1 MPRQLIT
8 YNSEVTELMFMFRT
22 EQLTQ
27 KQIHFKYHLHT
38 TLAASSKDNGVVGA
52 QFSREAPTCG
62 AEKTRGYC
70 QEMSSGGF
78 LRVGIGH
85 RKEGKDKKGR
95 ALKTAAS

>member
-1 MPRQLIT
+1 M
-8 YNSEVTELMFMFRT
+8 
-22 EQLTQ
+22 
-27 KQIHFKYHLHT
+27 
-38 TLAASSKDNGVVGA
+38 LAAFSEDNGVVEEP
-52 QFSREAPTCG
+52 SREAPTYG

-95 ALKTAAS
+95 A